1 MAQRSLIRLATID
14 LMTFSRIFLR
24 ESFCVVKFLV
34 CGGVCEAE
42 ESVSRLRVMYF
53 TRLAIG
59 RLPAH

>member
-42 ESVSRLRVMYF
+42 ESVSRLS
-53 TRLAIG
+53 LDLSSSG
-59 RLPAH
+59 